1 MSSAVLHKPLSS
13 DQILR
18 IANEDAIRMYGD
30 ISIFRITIRRSGEG
44 WHVEFDPLDPELQSG
59 GPHYIIDEDEGSIV
73 SKKYFQ

>member
-1 MSSAVLHKPLSS
+1 
-13 DQILR
+13 
-18 IANEDAIRMYGD
+18 MYGD